1 MSVSFQNPLTRRLP
15 SPSTTQDA
23 RASAIPPNAPDTP
36 AALNA
41 VLELTS
47 TPAPQEPTAPRKPS
61 VPTVMACFLLGMNTA
76 QLHHDKRMAKSL
88 SQPRRNWMPSAATA
102 TEYQEL
108 HTQPPASGTT
118 SEQLQP
124 WAQGSDTNVTKV
136 RKWKGLAV
144 MAHEENSSQAF
155 PTPSPPSSSTPPT
168 SSRPRRATVLGKNL
182 NLANLS
188 AQSIEANDMDIDDDD
203 SC

>member
-23 RASAIPPNAPDTP
+23 RSSAIPPNAPDTP

-76 QLHHDKRMAKSL
+76 QLHHDERTAKSL
-88 SQPRRNWMPSAATA
+88 SQPRRNWMPSATMATKS
-102 TEYQEL
+102 TRNFML
-108 HTQPPASGTT
+108 H
-118 SEQLQP
+118 
-124 WAQGSDTNVTKV
+124 
-136 RKWKGLAV
+136 
-144 MAHEENSSQAF
+144 
-155 PTPSPPSSSTPPT
+155 SPPQEPHLSNFSPAHKAGNPGYHTLSQVQDRPGPEELFIALPPFHRGKTYPIPPIPQSATWRCVSS
-168 SSRPRRATVLGKNL
+168 
-182 NLANLS
+182 
-188 AQSIEANDMDIDDDD
+188 
-203 SC
+203 